1 MTNAQRELHARLD
14 AIEAKLQALLDA
26 LTAEDADGEDVDQE
40 PDYRG
45 LDAR

>member
-1 MTNAQRELHARLD
+1 MTNEQRALHARLD
-14 AIEAKLQALLDA
+14 AIEVKLQALLDA
-26 LTAEDADGEDVDQE
+26 LTAEDADGDDEDHE